1 MNLKYIS
8 SFAIGPIISAAF
20 GLITIP
26 FLTWFFSVED
36 IGRFTMV
43 QITLGLTVSLLSL
56 AMHQAYVRE
65 YHEQD
70 DKTVL
75 LKAAMA
81 PGLLLLFLTIIFTV
95 VSPISVSKLLFGIE
109 SGWLTSLMLMS
120 VIAIF
125 FLNFLSHILRME
137 ERGLA
142 FSLTQIMPRM
152 TLLIFIGIII
162 LLDLPSN
169 FLVLISSNSLSLI
182 ATLICFILLT
192 FNSWKN
198 IFKVSLNFSLMK
210 GMLKFSLPLV
220 AGGLA
225 YWGLTA
231 IDRFF
236 LRALSGFDELG
247 LYSVGVTIVSAV
259 SVITAVFSNIWHPTV
274 YRWVKEGIDPKRVQS
289 VIEFMTIGFSTIWSI
304 AGLFSW
310 IVPMFLPSEYG
321 NIAFLVVA
329 SIAMPLFYLLS
340 ETTVVGIGISRR
352 SGYAMLASIAAVI
365 VNAVLNYLLIPSY
378 GAAGAALATCY
389 SFFVFFVVRTE
400 SSAYLWISLPRLK
413 VYIVVS
419 SYLIVTTAVFICSQV
434 LDVNNILFFSILWTM
449 LLIGSLLIYK
459 DRSIQVYLYLKSQ
472 LMRFI

>member
-20 GLITIP
+20 SLITIP

-43 QITLGLTVSLLSL
+43 QIVLGLTVSILSL

-65 YHEQD
+65 YHERD

-81 PGLLLLFLTIIFTV
+81 PGLLLLFLTIVFTV
-95 VSPISVSKLLFGIE
+95 VSPISLSKLLFGIE
-109 SGWLTSLMLMS
+109 SGWLTALLLMS
-120 VIAIF
+120 VIATF
-125 FLNFLSHILRME
+125 FLNFLSHVLRME
-137 ERGLA
+137 ERGIA

-162 LLDLPSN
+162 LLDLPGN
-169 FLVLISSNSLSLI
+169 FLVLLSSNSLSLI
-182 ATLICFILLT
+182 ATLSCFILLT
-192 FNSWKN
+192 FNNWKN

-210 GMLKFSLPLV
+210 AMLKFSLPLV

-274 YRWVKEGIDPKRVQS
+274 YRWVKEGIDPNRVQS
-289 VIEFMTIGFSTIWSI
+289 VIEFITIGFSIIWSI
-304 AGLFSW
+304 TGLFSW
-310 IVPMFLPSEYG
+310 IVPVFLPSEYG
-321 NIAFLVVA
+321 DITFLVIA

-352 SGYAMLASIAAVI
+352 SGYSMLASIAAVI
-365 VNAVLNYLLIPSY
+365 VNAALNYLLIPNY

-389 SFFVFFVVRTE
+389 SFFVFFIVRTE
-400 SSAYLWISLPRLK
+400 ASAYLWVSLPRLK

-419 SYLIVTTAVFICSQV
+419 LYLIVTTALFICTKII
-434 LDVNNILFFSILWTM
+434 NINFSILFIVLWIVLVFLSM
-449 LLIGSLLIYK
+449 LLYRKRTTQAFFYIK
-459 DRSIQVYLYLKSQ
+459 NFFNKV
-472 LMRFI
+472 

>member
-8 SFAIGPIISAAF
+8 SFALGPIASAVL

-26 FLTWFFSVED
+26 FLTWFFSIED

-65 YHEQD
+65 YHEQE

-81 PGLLLLFLTIIFTV
+81 PGLLLLFLTIILTV

-109 SGWLTSLMLMS
+109 SGWLTTLLLMS
-120 VIAIF
+120 VIATF
-125 FLNFLSHILRME
+125 FLNFLSHVLRME

-152 TLLIFIGIII
+152 TLLVLIGIII
-162 LLDLPSN
+162 VLDLPNN
-169 FLVLISSNSLSLI
+169 FLILLSSNSLSLI
-182 ATLICFILLT
+182 ATLSCFILLT

-198 IFKVSLNFSLMK
+198 ILKVLLSISLMK
-210 GMLKFSLPLV
+210 EMLKFSLPLV

-225 YWGLTA
+225 YWGLTT

-236 LRALSGFDELG
+236 LRTLSGFDELG

-274 YRWVKEGIDPKRVQS
+274 YKWVKEGIDPKRVQS
-289 VIEFMTIGFSTIWSI
+289 VIEFMTLAFSVIWSI
-304 AGLFSW
+304 AGLLSW

-321 NIAFLVVA
+321 NITFLVVA

-365 VNAVLNYLLIPSY
+365 VNAILNYFLIPSY

-400 SSAYLWISLPRLK
+400 SSAYLWVSLPRLK

-419 SYLIVTTAVFICSQV
+419 SYLMVTTVVFICGQV
-434 LDVNNILFFSILWTM
+434 LDINNILFFSMLWAM
-449 LLIGSLLIYK
+449 LLIGSLLLYK
-459 DRSIQVYLYLKSQ
+459 DRSIQTYLYFKSQ

>member
-20 GLITIP
+20 SLITIP

-75 LKAAMA
+75 LKAVMA

-109 SGWLTSLMLMS
+109 SGWLTALILIS
-120 VIAIF
+120 VIATF
-125 FLNFLSHILRME
+125 FLNFLSHVLRME

-162 LLDLPSN
+162 LLDLPGN
-169 FLVLISSNSLSLI
+169 FLVLLSSNSLSLI
-182 ATLICFILLT
+182 VTLSCFILLT

-198 IFKVSLNFSLMK
+198 IFKVSLNISLMK
-210 GMLKFSLPLV
+210 EMLKFSLPLV

-289 VIEFMTIGFSTIWSI
+289 VIEFMTIGFSIIWSI

-310 IVPMFLPSEYG
+310 IVPVFLPSEYG
-321 NIAFLVVA
+321 DITFLVIA
-329 SIAMPLFYLLS
+329 SISMPLFYLLS

-352 SGYAMLASIAAVI
+352 SGYSMLASIAAII
-365 VNAVLNYLLIPSY
+365 VNVALNYVLIPSY

-389 SFFVFFVVRTE
+389 SFLVFFIVRTE
-400 SSAYLWISLPRLK
+400 ASAYLWVSLPRLK
-413 VYIVVS
+413 VYIIVFL
-419 SYLIVTTAVFICSQV
+419 YLIVTTA
-434 LDVNNILFFSILWTM
+434 LFVCTKIINSNFSILFSFLWVVLVFLSM
-449 LLIGSLLIYK
+449 ILYK
-459 DRSIQVYLYLKSQ
+459 KRTAQALFYIKNLFNKV
-472 LMRFI
+472 

>member
-75 LKAAMA
+75 LKASMA

-109 SGWLTSLMLMS
+109 SGWLTALMLMS
-120 VIAIF
+120 VIATF
-125 FLNFLSHILRME
+125 FLNFLSHVLRME

-152 TLLIFIGIII
+152 ALLIFIGIII
-162 LLDLPSN
+162 LLDLPGN
-169 FLVLISSNSLSLI
+169 FLVLLSSNSLSLI
-182 ATLICFILLT
+182 ATLSCFILLT

-198 IFKVSLNFSLMK
+198 IFKVSLNLSLIK
-210 GMLKFSLPLV
+210 EMLKFSLPLV

-259 SVITAVFSNIWHPTV
+259 GVITAVFSNIWHPTV

-289 VIEFMTIGFSTIWSI
+289 VIEFMTIGFSIIWSI
-304 AGLFSW
+304 TGLFSW
-310 IVPMFLPSEYG
+310 ILPVFLPPEYG
-321 NIAFLVVA
+321 DIAFLVIA

-352 SGYAMLASIAAVI
+352 SGYSMLASIAAVI

-389 SFFVFFVVRTE
+389 SFLVFFIVRTE
-400 SSAYLWISLPRLK
+400 ASSYLWVSLPRLK
-413 VYIVVS
+413 IYIIVS
-419 SYLIVTTAVFICSQV
+419 LYLIVTTALFVCTKIINS
-434 LDVNNILFFSILWTM
+434 NYSILFSFLWIILVFLSM
-449 LLIGSLLIYK
+449 ILYK
-459 DRSIQVYLYLKSQ
+459 KRTAQALFYIKNLFNKV
-472 LMRFI
+472 